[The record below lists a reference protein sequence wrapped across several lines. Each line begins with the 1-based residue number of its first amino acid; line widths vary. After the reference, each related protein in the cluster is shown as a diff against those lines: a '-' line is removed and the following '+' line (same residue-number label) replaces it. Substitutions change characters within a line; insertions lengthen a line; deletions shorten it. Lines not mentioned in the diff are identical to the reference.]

1 MVPASE
7 NTLYNETKKA
17 VYDIRMKPLFFS
29 EKLMYF
35 ILPNE
40 IYDLSCQKPFG
51 DQFSAPLKIMS
62 VNRDKHVS
70 VEWFAL
76 KPDW

>member
-7 NTLYNETKKA
+7 NTLSNETKKA

-51 DQFSAPLKIMS
+51 D
-62 VNRDKHVS
+62 
-70 VEWFAL
+70 
-76 KPDW
+76 